1 MSFCCVFFDP
11 LFGWDCAYVCHKL
24 RIKSKGTFPKR
35 SINPI
40 ATGQLA
46 CNWQLTFT
54 LQINMQSKFRFLS
67 NYYLY
72 FDPIFGWGCAFLCHE
87 LRIYIV
93 YIQIYKYI
101 VYRCVYIYIY
111 IYIYIYVYC
120 ILYIVYMYIYE
131 YIFTFHVR

>member
-111 IYIYIYVYC
+111 IYMYIVYC
-120 ILYIVYMYIYE
+120 ILYICIYMSIYLH
-131 YIFTFHVR
+131 FTSGKI